1 MDTDMKLRNID
12 PSLLMQQTPK
22 AAPADKGPKN
32 DPEALRETS
41 QQFEA
46 IFIQTM
52 FKAMRS
58 TVPDGGL
65 FKKGMSQGAFI
76 DLMDGEVAK
85 SAASQGGIGI
95 GEALFRQLQIQP
107 GDDGESK

>member
-1 MDTDMKLRNID
+1 MKLRNID

-22 AAPADKGPKN
+22 ATAPDKGAKN
-32 DPEALRETS
+32 DPEAVRETS

-65 FKKGMSQGAFI
+65 FKKGMSENAFQ
-76 DLMDGEVAK
+76 DMMDAEVAK
-85 SAASQGGIGI
+85 SAASQGGIGL
-95 GEALFRQLQIQP
+95 GEALFRQLQLQP